1 MSRSEVRLCHV
12 VVYDTQDYQMIQLEE
27 ADGNPPRILTMM
39 IGLQEAKEISRTVQA
54 VKLPRPL
61 THTLFAQ
68 TIGKLGGTIE
78 EVEIRA
84 IDMTDST
91 YFATLRIRQGDQ
103 LHELDARPSDCIAL
117 AQKLGARIYVR
128 DEVWQKLKDLPPLP
142 DA

>member
-78 EVEIRA
+78 EVEIRE

>member
-1 MSRSEVRLCHV
+1 
-12 VVYDTQDYQMIQLEE
+12 MIQLEE

-78 EVEIRA
+78 EVEIRE

>member
-1 MSRSEVRLCHV
+1 
-12 VVYDTQDYQMIQLEE
+12 MIQLEE
-27 ADGNPPRILTMM
+27 VIGDPPRILTMM

-54 VKLPRPL
+54 IKLPRPL

-78 EVEIRA
+78 EVEIRE

-91 YFATLRIRQGDQ
+91 YFATLRVRQGDQ

-128 DEVWQKLKDLPPLP
+128 DEVWQKLQDLPPLP

>member
-27 ADGNPPRILTMM
+27 VIGDPPRILTMM

-54 VKLPRPL
+54 IKLPRPL

-78 EVEIRA
+78 EVEIRE

-91 YFATLRIRQGDQ
+91 YFATLRVRQGDQ

-128 DEVWQKLKDLPPLP
+128 DEVWQKLQDLPPLP

>member
-27 ADGNPPRILTMM
+27 ANGDPPRILTMM

-54 VKLPRPL
+54 IKLPRPL

-78 EVEIRA
+78 EVEIRE